1 MQPRD
6 SQSSFKSL
14 SGASPLAHYYRLLSL
29 PPLSARH
36 KRWIET
42 QKIMV
47 RSVTCDVLSSRRPSV
62 LTFLSVKTAEAQ
74 GMIRLRKYIFQN
86 YLIIEVTIEA
96 DSAAKQHIPM
106 AFNTTWPSQ
115 LSMGLQQSTPESLES
130 RVCDS
135 LKHRPRFDFCGIF
148 PLPLNNSRENS
159 VYKRLRESQT
169 LGILS

>member
-1 MQPRD
+1 
-6 SQSSFKSL
+6 
-14 SGASPLAHYYRLLSL
+14 
-29 PPLSARH
+29 
-36 KRWIET
+36 
-42 QKIMV
+42 MV

-86 YLIIEVTIEA
+86 YLVIEVTIEA
-96 DSAAKQHIPM
+96 DSAASSIFPWLSTLHGPHSCRWACKNQHQKV
-106 AFNTTWPSQ
+106 WSQ
-115 LSMGLQQSTPESLES
+115 E
-130 RVCDS
+130 CDS

-169 LGILS
+169 LGILNLDWMEGLEWMWLWEIETLIRLDTPYR